1 MGYTQGEGEEG
12 KKQYNSFFGSV
23 RFGSFLQWKEQFSQ
37 SVSMINK
44 KTELK
49 IVEYLHSISPI
60 KMKRT
65 SQQFQIYNYK
75 QQGLNEVVYKITALG

>member
-1 MGYTQGEGEEG
+1 MFIYIKQIELWVIRRG
-12 KKQYNSFFGSV
+12 KEKRGKSNITRFLVRFGSV
-23 RFGSFLQWKEQFSQ
+23 RFGSFLQWKEEFSQ

-65 SQQFQIYNYK
+65 SQQF
-75 QQGLNEVVYKITALG
+75 